1 MVFHFRCVTFA
12 SMKKRNAFLS
22 LFFGTIVLA
31 ALLLQSIHAIHHI
44 DASFKE
50 KKCHHIYAKNKT
62 EITHS
67 HHNFEHC
74 FVCEF
79 TFSHSITA
87 DFYSFQYKKSTFL
100 TSYSYSYSKEITPF
114 FKGSLFA
121 LRAPPNFI
129 V

>member
-1 MVFHFRCVTFA
+1 
-12 SMKKRNAFLS
+12 MKKRNTFLS
-22 LFFGTIVLA
+22 LFFGTIVLV

-44 DASFKE
+44 DESFKE
-50 KKCHHIYAKNKT
+50 KKCLHIYAKNKT

-74 FVCEF
+74 FACEF
-79 TFSHSITA
+79 TFSNSITA
-87 DFYSFQYKKSTFL
+87 DFFSFQYKKPTFS
-100 TSYSYSYSKEITPF
+100 TSYLYFHSKEITQF

>member
-12 SMKKRNAFLS
+12 LMKKRNKFLS
-22 LFFGTIVLA
+22 LFLGTIVLA

-44 DASFKE
+44 DESFKE

-79 TFSHSITA
+79 TFSNSITTN
-87 DFYSFQYKKSTFL
+87 FSSFQHEKITFL
-100 TSYSYSYSKEITPF
+100 TSYSYSHSKEITQF

-121 LRAPPNFI
+121 LRAPPKFI

>member
-1 MVFHFRCVTFA
+1 M
-12 SMKKRNAFLS
+12 
-22 LFFGTIVLA
+22 IVLA
-31 ALLLQSIHAIHHI
+31 AVLLQSIHAIHHI
-44 DASFKE
+44 DESFKE

-67 HHNFEHC
+67 HNNFEHC

-79 TFSHSITA
+79 TFSNSVTS
-87 DFYSFQYKKSTFL
+87 DFFTFQYKKSTFL
-100 TSYSYSYSKEITPF
+100 TSYSCFHSKEITQF

-121 LRAPPNFI
+121 LRAPPSFI